1 MDYKVGLL
9 AHIGLLTATLF
20 IMAYSLVG
28 DWGVFSTS
36 LFIIVAGIQLIFLVK
51 YAESSFKKVRLFLNN
66 IKHTALLHSTAAT
79 SLDVAVASVAIA
91 LLPIDGRACHP
102 PQ

>member
-1 MDYKVGLL
+1 MEYNLSCDFER
-9 AHIGLLTATLF
+9 HNN
-20 IMAYSLVG
+20 
-28 DWGVFSTS
+28 
-36 LFIIVAGIQLIFLVK
+36 
-51 YAESSFKKVRLFLNN
+51 FLNN